1 MPTSTRLI
9 IARHGNTFRA
19 DQNPTRVGARTD
31 LPLTEDGEE
40 QALKL
45 GHHLASMNIMPSAVF
60 TSELK
65 RTIDTARLACVALDC
80 AAPNTPLKFL
90 NEIDYGPDENQTDE
104 FVLKRLGDNA
114 LKNWDEMAVMPD
126 DWSPRPVEIL
136 VNWKSFLKDC
146 VTNRKDQTTMVVTS
160 NGIAR
165 FALPHTQN
173 GADLPMKLKTGAFGI
188 LEYDDTSSVWHV
200 KDWNIRP

>member
-1 MPTSTRLI
+1 MSATRII
-9 IARHGNTFRA
+9 IARHGNTFREG
-19 DQNPTRVGARTD
+19 DTPTRVGARTD
-31 LPLTEDGEE
+31 LPLTEGGEE

-45 GHHLASMNIMPSAVF
+45 GHHLASMGIKPQAVF

-65 RTIDTARLACVALDC
+65 RTIDTARLACVAMGCDT
-80 AAPNTPLKFL
+80 PSSPLKFL

-104 FVLKRLGDNA
+104 FVIKRLGDNV
-114 LKNWDEMAVMPD
+114 LKDWDEQAVMPD

-136 VNWKSFLKDC
+136 VNWKSFLKSC
-146 VTNRKDQTTMVVTS
+146 TENRKGQTTMVVTS

-173 GADLPMKLKTGAFGI
+173 GANLPMKLKTGAFGI
-188 LEYDDTSSVWHV
+188 LEHDDTIGNWHV